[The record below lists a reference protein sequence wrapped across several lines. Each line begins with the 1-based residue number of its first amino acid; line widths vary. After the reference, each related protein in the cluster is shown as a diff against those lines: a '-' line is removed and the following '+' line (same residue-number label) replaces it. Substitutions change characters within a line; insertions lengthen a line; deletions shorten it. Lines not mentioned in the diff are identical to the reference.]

1 MRKPTAQG
9 GGSSSCA
16 TTVVWPQLEELRIEI
31 FHTEEFSAI
40 VVVTPS
46 RSAPSEANPGV
57 KQAVPYRTGR
67 EAWYLSVSTE

>member
-1 MRKPTAQG
+1 MCHN
-9 GGSSSCA
+9 SCFE
-16 TTVVWPQLEELRIEI
+16 VVWPQLEELRIEI
-31 FHTEEFSAI
+31 FDTDSLETEEFSAI

-67 EAWYLSVSTE
+67 EARYLSVSTE